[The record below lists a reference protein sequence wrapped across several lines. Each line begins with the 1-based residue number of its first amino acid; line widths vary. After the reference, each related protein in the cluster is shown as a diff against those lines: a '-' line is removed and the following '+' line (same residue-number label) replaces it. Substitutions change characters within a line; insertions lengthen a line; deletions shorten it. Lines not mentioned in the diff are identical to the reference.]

1 MILLAV
7 SWAEKLSAYST
18 LGGTIVQAA
27 AFVAAAYVL
36 CLTIQQLRS
45 LNHTLKLTA
54 LSGLLQ
60 LEADMCARK
69 AKLDDI
75 SAEAILQQAEKETTD
90 QSKLTYQQ
98 KKMQEAREKSLEARK
113 KTAKENWFNAVDR
126 LCFVI
131 RKGYWHGIDWQA
143 EYEAYIRDIFESHR
157 DWFRPELYPNII
169 AVYEQWKTQ
178 RVAQTPVA
186 PAVQ

>member
-1 MILLAV
+1 MIFATV

-18 LGGTIVQAA
+18 LAATIVQAG
-27 AFVAAAYVL
+27 AFVAALYVL
-36 CLTIQQLRS
+36 CLTIRQLRS

-69 AKLDDI
+69 AKVDDI
-75 SAEAILQQAEKETTD
+75 SAEAILQKAERETTD

-98 KKMQEAREKSLEARK
+98 KKMQEAREQSLEARR

-131 RKGYWHGIDWQA
+131 HKGYWPGIPWQA
-143 EYEAYIRDIFESHR
+143 EYEAYIRDIFDSHR
-157 DWFRPELYPNII
+157 DWFRPELYPNVI
-169 AVYEQWKTQ
+169 AVYEQWTNQ
-178 RVAQTPVA
+178 RVAQIPVA
-186 PAVQ
+186 PQ

>member
-1 MILLAV
+1 MIFATV

-18 LGGTIVQAA
+18 LAATIVQAG
-27 AFVAAAYVL
+27 AFVAALYIL
-36 CLTIQQLRS
+36 CLTIRQLRG

-75 SAEAILQQAEKETTD
+75 SAEAIVKQADWETAGKLPYRESKIQDALKENL
-90 QSKLTYQQ
+90 KV
-98 KKMQEAREKSLEARK
+98 RK
-113 KTAKENWFNAVDR
+113 NTAKENWFNAVDR

-131 RKGYWHGIDWQA
+131 LKDYWPDIPWRV
-143 EYEAYIRDIFESHR
+143 EYEAYLKEIVESHH
-157 DWFRPELYPNII
+157 DWFQPETYPNIV
-169 AVYEQWKTQ
+169 ALYKQWQSVHK
-178 RVAQTPVA
+178 
-186 PAVQ
+186 

>member
-1 MILLAV
+1 MILATV

-18 LGGTIVQAA
+18 LAATIVQAA
-27 AFVAAAYVL
+27 AFVAGLYVL
-36 CLTIQQLRS
+36 CLTIKQLRG

-75 SAEAILQQAEKETTD
+75 SAEALLDRTIREMTPKT
-90 QSKLTYQQ
+90 TYQES
-98 KKMQEAREKSLEARK
+98 KIQEARAENFKVRQR
-113 KTAKENWFNAVDR
+113 TAKENWFNAVDR

-131 RKGYWHGIDWQA
+131 LKSYWQGIDWRV
-143 EYEAYIRDIFESHR
+143 EYEDYLKQIVESHR
-157 DWFRPELYPNII
+157 DWFEPHSYPNIV
-169 AVYEQWKTQ
+169 ALHNQWQAAKK
-178 RVAQTPVA
+178 
-186 PAVQ
+186 

>member
-1 MILLAV
+1 MIFATV

-18 LGGTIVQAA
+18 LAATIVQAA
-27 AFVAAAYVL
+27 AFVAGVVIL
-36 CLTIQQLRS
+36 CLTIRQLKG

-75 SAEAILQQAEKETTD
+75 AAEALLDRAEREVAPKGTYQE
-90 QSKLTYQQ
+90 SKLR
-98 KKMQEAREKSLEARK
+98 EARAENFRVRQ

-131 RKGYWHGIDWQA
+131 LKGYWPGIDWRV
-143 EYEAYIRDIFESHR
+143 EYEDYLKQIVESHP
-157 DWFRPELYPNII
+157 DWFEPHSYPNI
-169 AVYEQWKTQ
+169 
-178 RVAQTPVA
+178 VALNKLWQSA
-186 PAVQ
+186 PK

>member
-1 MILLAV
+1 MILATV

-18 LGGTIVQAA
+18 LAATIVQAA
-27 AFVAAAYVL
+27 AFVAGLYVL
-36 CLTIQQLRS
+36 CLTIRQLKG

-75 SAEAILQQAEKETTD
+75 SAEALLDRAKREMAPPKTYQESKFQEAQAENVKVR
-90 QSKLTYQQ
+90 Q
-98 KKMQEAREKSLEARK
+98 R
-113 KTAKENWFNAVDR
+113 TAKENWFNAVDR

-131 RKGYWHGIDWQA
+131 LKGYWQGIDWRA
-143 EYEAYIRDIFESHR
+143 EYEDYLKQIVESHH
-157 DWFRPELYPNII
+157 DWFEPHIYPNIV
-169 AVYEQWKTQ
+169 ALHNQWQAAKK
-178 RVAQTPVA
+178 
-186 PAVQ
+186 